1 MVFNINININNT
13 NANNNTIVA
22 GWKACGYFEKARN
35 AALGLAAIFPTK
47 IEVNVHEH
55 STRDEF
61 VTWLTDSRD
70 TIGASNHKSAPQV
83 WNEDKTN
90 VGGCDGFLDWCRKF
104 VYVGEEEQ
112 TKRMVSDG
120 INPNVPH
127 GFDYD
132 LVVVGGGSGGLACS
146 KEAKRLGAK
155 VAVLDFVKPSPKGSK
170 WGLGGT
176 CVNVGCIPKKLM
188 HNAALLGEATHDLE
202 SYGWTSKP
210 ANGFAWEE
218 FKDRVQDYIKG
229 LNFGYKVQL
238 REKGVTYL
246 NMLGKF
252 VDRNHM
258 ECTDAKGK
266 VQVISSA
273 RFVIAVGG
281 RPTPLNIPGGEL
293 AISSDDLFSLSSPP
307 GRTCVV
313 GAGYVALECAG
324 FINAMNPRNGSPS
337 VVVLCRSM
345 CLRGFD
351 RDVVSRVQKYMVQS
365 GIEIIEGITPVS
377 IEKTPAGTL
386 LVKYSNGEQGEFDTV
401 LGAVGRTADT
411 DKLGLEKLDITVN
424 PGSLKVTC
432 ENEQTSLPNVYA
444 IGDVVE
450 KTPELTPVAILAGK
464 LLARRLFGNE
474 NSLMNY
480 KAIATAVFT
489 PLEIGTVG
497 LTEEE
502 AISTYGENNI
512 ESYVSIFSPLEWQI
526 VNEKNDK
533 SCYAKIITLK
543 TEDEKVIG
551 LHIASPNAGE
561 IIQGFAVS
569 FKKGIKY
576 NDLLNTVGI
585 HPTIAE
591 EFTIMTVSKSSGEA
605 IEKAGC

>member
-1 MVFNINININNT
+1 M
-13 NANNNTIVA
+13 
-22 GWKACGYFEKARN
+22 
-35 AALGLAAIFPTK
+35 
-47 IEVNVHEH
+47 
-55 STRDEF
+55 
-61 VTWLTDSRD
+61 TWLTSFRDS
-70 TIGASNHKSAPQV
+70 IGAPNHKSSPIV
-83 WNEDKTN
+83 WYEDTN
-90 VGGCDGFLDWCRKF
+90 VYLGGCDAFLDWCRKF
-104 VYVGEEEQ
+104 VAVGGDED
-112 TKRMVSDG
+112 TKSMISDG
-120 INPNVPH
+120 VHPNVPH

-146 KEAKRLGAK
+146 KEAKLLGAK
-155 VAVLDFVKPSPKGSK
+155 VAVLDFVKPSPLGSK

-202 SYGWTSKP
+202 SYGWQQKP
-210 ANGFAWEE
+210 SNGFTWGD

-238 REKGVTYL
+238 REQGVTYL

-252 VDRNHM
+252 IDRNHL

-281 RPTPLNIPGGEL
+281 RPTPLAIPGGEL
-293 AISSDDLFSLSSPP
+293 AISSDDLFSLKTPP

-324 FINAMNPRNGSPS
+324 FINAMNQKNGSPS

-351 RDVVSRVQKYMVQS
+351 RDVVGNVQKFMMQS
-365 GIEIIEGITPVS
+365 GIEIIEGVTPVS
-377 IEKTPAGTL
+377 IEKTGSGSL
-386 LVKYSNGEQGEFDTV
+386 LVKYSNGSQGEFDTV

-411 DKLGLEKLDITVN
+411 AKLGLDALGIPVNSSNLKL
-424 PGSLKVTC
+424 TC
-432 ENEQTSLPNVYA
+432 ENEQTTVPNIYA
-444 IGDVVE
+444 IGDVVD
-450 KTPELTPVAILAGK
+450 KTPELTPVAILAGR
-464 LLARRLFGNE
+464 LLAQRLYGNG
-474 NSLMNY
+474 SVLMNY
-480 KAIATAVFT
+480 KSIATAVFT

-502 AISTYGENNI
+502 AIATYGESNI
-512 ESYVSIFSPLEWQI
+512 ESYVSTFSPLEWQI
-526 VNEKNDK
+526 VNEKNDR

-543 TEDEKVIG
+543 TEDDKVIG

-576 NDLLNTVGI
+576 TDLMNTVGI

-591 EFTIMTVSKSSGEA
+591 EFTVMNVTKSSGLST
-605 IEKAGC
+605 EKKGC

>member
-1 MVFNINININNT
+1 M
-13 NANNNTIVA
+13 
-22 GWKACGYFEKARN
+22 
-35 AALGLAAIFPTK
+35 
-47 IEVNVHEH
+47 
-55 STRDEF
+55 
-61 VTWLTDSRD
+61 TWLTSFRDS
-70 TIGASNHKSAPQV
+70 IGAPNHKSSPIV
-83 WNEDKTN
+83 WYEDTN
-90 VGGCDGFLDWCRKF
+90 VYLGGCDAFLDWCRKF
-104 VYVGEEEQ
+104 VAVGGDED
-112 TKRMVSDG
+112 TKSMIPDG
-120 INPNVPH
+120 VHPNVPH

-146 KEAKRLGAK
+146 KEAKLLGAK
-155 VAVLDFVKPSPKGSK
+155 VAVLDFVKPSPLGSK

-202 SYGWTSKP
+202 SYGWQQKP
-210 ANGFAWEE
+210 SNEFSWGD

-238 REKGVTYL
+238 REQGVTYL

-252 VDRNHM
+252 IDRNHL

-281 RPTPLNIPGGEL
+281 RPTPLAIPGGEL
-293 AISSDDLFSLSSPP
+293 AISSDDLFSLKTPP

-324 FINAMNPRNGSPS
+324 FINAMNQKNGSPS

-351 RDVVSRVQKYMVQS
+351 RDVVGNVQKFMMQS
-365 GIEIIEGITPVS
+365 GIEIIEGVTPVS
-377 IEKTPAGTL
+377 IEKTGSGSL
-386 LVKYSNGEQGEFDTV
+386 LVKYSNGSQGEFDTV

-411 DKLGLEKLDITVN
+411 AKLGLDALGIPVNSSNLKL
-424 PGSLKVTC
+424 TC
-432 ENEQTSLPNVYA
+432 ENEQTTVPNIYA
-444 IGDVVE
+444 IGDVVD
-450 KTPELTPVAILAGK
+450 KTPELTPVAILAGR
-464 LLARRLFGNE
+464 LLAQRLYGNG
-474 NSLMNY
+474 SVLMNY
-480 KAIATAVFT
+480 KSIATAVFT

-502 AISTYGENNI
+502 AIATYGESNI
-512 ESYVSIFSPLEWQI
+512 ESYVSTFSPLEWQI
-526 VNEKNDK
+526 VNEKNDR

-543 TEDEKVIG
+543 TEDDKVIG

-576 NDLLNTVGI
+576 TDLMNTVGI

-591 EFTIMTVSKSSGEA
+591 EFTVMNVTKSSGLST
-605 IEKAGC
+605 EKKGC